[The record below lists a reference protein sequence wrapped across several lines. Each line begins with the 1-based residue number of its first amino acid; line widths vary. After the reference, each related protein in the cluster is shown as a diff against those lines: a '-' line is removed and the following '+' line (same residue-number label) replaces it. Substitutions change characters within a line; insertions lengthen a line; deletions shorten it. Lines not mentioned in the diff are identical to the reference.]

1 MTSFIRDCCP
11 SLDRT
16 ARQFG
21 TWATETLFSET
32 AIQSDVARRSEAA
45 TIIQKAWLA
54 SLLGQRSVTTI
65 YEKSLEEQRDHLTL
79 CGEKEPEKWVCPICL
94 EGTTPQIDSLGR
106 QTLLPL
112 GVGRCLIKVGISGQ
126 QPKAHIF
133 HVTCALSAIKTAKE
147 NGSETPYACLTCRT
161 RSGFRAFQSHS
172 AEESDS
178 EGSPIFE
185 ELPPDKHFTVEQL
198 VRKILQGTIN
208 PNALGESGRTPLHL
222 AVLSLDFNAVA
233 ALVISG
239 KVNFEV
245 RDVADCT
252 PIMWALAKKAD
263 PIVRLLA
270 NAGATW
276 KVDSEPKRLVPENRT
291 DIARK
296 IKKCVLD
303 STSKPTIE
311 PKDVKSPLGLAV
323 DLGELECMEL
333 LITNNADPD
342 KRDSGDKTL
351 LHRAVEHGNSGAV
364 EVLLG
369 SVEEVDPRDS
379 SFGRTPLHW
388 AAVYGYSECYN
399 LLVKSGADEE
409 FKDMRGLTPIEI
421 TKRKSRVSLNLRK
434 RASRM
439 PPTS

>member
-1 MTSFIRDCCP
+1 
-11 SLDRT
+11 
-16 ARQFG
+16 
-21 TWATETLFSET
+21 
-32 AIQSDVARRSEAA
+32 
-45 TIIQKAWLA
+45 
-54 SLLGQRSVTTI
+54 LGQRSVTTI
-65 YEKSLEEQRDHLTL
+65 YKKSLEEQRKHLTL
-79 CGEKEPEKWVCPICL
+79 CGEKEPEKWECPICF
-94 EGTTPQIDSLGR
+94 EGTIPQIDSLGR

-112 GVGRCLIKVGISGQ
+112 GVTWCLIKVGKSGQ

-133 HVTCALSAIKTAKE
+133 HVPCALTAIKTAKE
-147 NGSETPYACLTCRT
+147 NGSQTPYACPACRT
-161 RSGFRAFQSHS
+161 RSGLRAFQSHS

-178 EGSPIFE
+178 EGNPIFE

-198 VRKILQGTIN
+198 VRKILQGTID

-239 KVNFEV
+239 KVDFEV

-263 PIVRLLA
+263 PIVKLLV

-276 KVDSEPKRLVPENRT
+276 ELDSEPKRLVPEDRT

-296 IKKCVLD
+296 IKKVVLD

-323 DLGELECMEL
+323 NLEEPGCVRL
-333 LITNNADPD
+333 LLEHHADPD
-342 KRDSGDKTL
+342 ERGAYNRTP
-351 LHRAVEHGNSGAV
+351 LHHAVEIGGSESVKA
-364 EVLLG
+364 LLRF
-369 SVEEVDPRDS
+369 VKEVDPKDD

-388 AAVYGYSECYN
+388 AAVYEERECYD
-399 LLVKSGADEE
+399 LLVASGADETTT
-409 FKDMRGLTPIEI
+409 DLHALTPIQI
-421 TKRKSRVSLNLRK
+421 TERVAKSLSMSLRRRTAQNQ
-434 RASRM
+434 S
-439 PPTS
+439 